1 MTIFTAENPYGSAAR
16 ATGPAR
22 RFAGGLLPTYFFMSV
37 WKHAL
42 VEPSV
47 VETSSGSIPA
57 AGFGLGGMDAT
68 GRIEQIIT
76 PSVEAMGYEVVRV
89 QISGG
94 QRAILQIM
102 AERADGA
109 PMTVEDCA
117 DISRSVSA
125 LLDVEDPI
133 REAYTLEV
141 SSPGIDRP
149 LTRLKDFERFAG
161 FEARLESRMAIDGRK
176 RFKGMLKGVE
186 DGLVCIDTEQGA
198 ARLEFDNILRA
209 KLVLTDE
216 LIRASQEQQEDLQN

>member
-1 MTIFTAENPYGSAAR
+1 
-16 ATGPAR
+16 
-22 RFAGGLLPTYFFMSV
+22 
-37 WKHAL
+37 
-42 VEPSV
+42 
-47 VETSSGSIPA
+47 
-57 AGFGLGGMDAT
+57 
-68 GRIEQIIT
+68 
-76 PSVEAMGYEVVRV
+76 MGYEVVRV

-94 QRAILQIM
+94 QRSVLQIM

-176 RFKGMLKGVE
+176 RFKGMLQGVE

-216 LIRASQEQQEDLQN
+216 LIRASQEQQEGLQN

>member
-1 MTIFTAENPYGSAAR
+1 
-16 ATGPAR
+16 
-22 RFAGGLLPTYFFMSV
+22 
-37 WKHAL
+37 
-42 VEPSV
+42 
-47 VETSSGSIPA
+47 
-57 AGFGLGGMDAT
+57 
-68 GRIEQIIT
+68 
-76 PSVEAMGYEVVRV
+76 VRV

-216 LIRASQEQQEDLQN
+216 LIRASQEQQEGLQN

>member
-1 MTIFTAENPYGSAAR
+1 ME
-16 ATGPAR
+16 
-22 RFAGGLLPTYFFMSV
+22 
-37 WKHAL
+37 
-42 VEPSV
+42 
-47 VETSSGSIPA
+47 
-57 AGFGLGGMDAT
+57 AT

-89 QISGG
+89 QLTGG
-94 QRAILQIM
+94 QRMVLQVM

-117 DISRSVSA
+117 DLSRAISAV
-125 LLDVEDPI
+125 LDVEDPI
-133 REAYTLEV
+133 KSAYTLEV

-149 LTRLKDFERFAG
+149 LTRLKDYERFAG
-161 FEARLESRMAIDGRK
+161 FEAKLETRLAVDGRK

-186 DGLVCIDTEQGA
+186 DGLVCLETEQGA

-216 LIRASQEQQEDLQN
+216 LIRASQEQG

>member
-1 MTIFTAENPYGSAAR
+1 
-16 ATGPAR
+16 
-22 RFAGGLLPTYFFMSV
+22 
-37 WKHAL
+37 
-42 VEPSV
+42 
-47 VETSSGSIPA
+47 
-57 AGFGLGGMDAT
+57 
-68 GRIEQIIT
+68 
-76 PSVEAMGYEVVRV
+76 MGYEVVRV

-216 LIRASQEQQEDLQN
+216 LIRASQEQQEGLEH

>member
-1 MTIFTAENPYGSAAR
+1 
-16 ATGPAR
+16 
-22 RFAGGLLPTYFFMSV
+22 
-37 WKHAL
+37 
-42 VEPSV
+42 
-47 VETSSGSIPA
+47 
-57 AGFGLGGMDAT
+57 MDAT

-94 QRAILQIM
+94 QRSVLQIM

-216 LIRASQEQQEDLQN
+216 LIRASQEQQEGPHN

>member
-1 MTIFTAENPYGSAAR
+1 ME
-16 ATGPAR
+16 
-22 RFAGGLLPTYFFMSV
+22 
-37 WKHAL
+37 
-42 VEPSV
+42 
-47 VETSSGSIPA
+47 
-57 AGFGLGGMDAT
+57 AT

-89 QISGG
+89 QLTGG
-94 QRAILQIM
+94 QRMVLQVM
-102 AERADGA
+102 AERADSA

-117 DISRSVSA
+117 DISRAISA
-125 LLDVEDPI
+125 VLDVEDPI
-133 REAYTLEV
+133 KSAYTLEV

-161 FEARLESRMAIDGRK
+161 FEAKLETRLAVDGRK

-186 DGLVCIDTEQGA
+186 DGLVCIESEQGA

-216 LIRASQEQQEDLQN
+216 LIRASQGQG